1 MEIDGKKVAS
11 TGTTALGIVGTVLGG
26 TALAGVLGGNG
37 GGSGS
42 PNGGGLLGGL
52 FGGGNNNTCY

>member
-11 TGTTALGIVGTVLGG
+11 TGTTALSIVGTVLGS

-37 GGSGS
+37 GS

-52 FGGGNNNTCY
+52 FGVF